1 MASVDLQAPED
12 VQPPSLTSSP
22 VQHQDDI
29 DAAFDSLI
37 LIESIYQKKGFEQ
50 VWQFDQLR
58 YSSYI
63 TCTFYK
69 STLN

>member
-1 MASVDLQAPED
+1 MASVDLQAPKD

-37 LIESIYQKKGFEQ
+37 LIESIYQKKGYEQ
-50 VWQFDQLR
+50 VWHID
-58 YSSYI
+58 
-63 TCTFYK
+63 
-69 STLN
+69 